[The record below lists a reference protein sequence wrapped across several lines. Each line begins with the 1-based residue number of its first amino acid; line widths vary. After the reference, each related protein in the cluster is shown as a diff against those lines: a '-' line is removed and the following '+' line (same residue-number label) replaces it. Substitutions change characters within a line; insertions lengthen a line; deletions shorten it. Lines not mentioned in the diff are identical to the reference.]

1 MSIFFGIMLKKNTLC
16 ALSFLIQKIEK
27 GALAGCLPHLDQVV
41 FWIDNPNPI
50 RY

>member
-1 MSIFFGIMLKKNTLC
+1 MLKKNTRY
-16 ALSFLIQKIEK
+16 ALSFLIQNLDK
-27 GALAGCLPHLDQVV
+27 GALAGCFPHPGQVV